1 VAAKLLSAQIFLLDL
16 FSVIKTK
23 HAYQQTRCRDPG
35 LNFVNKGRKLIT
47 SGSPSSKVCTFA
59 FSRVQILG
67 QKASPTAGA
76 LRLPFK
82 HSVRGWQALC

>member
-1 VAAKLLSAQIFLLDL
+1 VTAKLLSAQIFLLDL

-59 FSRVQILG
+59 FSDVQILG
-67 QKASPTAGA
+67 QTASPTAGA
-76 LRLPFK
+76 LLLPFK
-82 HSVRGWQALC
+82 HSVKGWQALC